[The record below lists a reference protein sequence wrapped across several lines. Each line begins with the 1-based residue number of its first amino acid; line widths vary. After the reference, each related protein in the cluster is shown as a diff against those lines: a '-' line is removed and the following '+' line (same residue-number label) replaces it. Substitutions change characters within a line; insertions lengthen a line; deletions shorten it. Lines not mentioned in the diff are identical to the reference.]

1 MSNQIGTVRSLR
13 VFVEAVDVELEDDD
27 GLLWTTL
34 QAAFPGCSGMYYRSS
49 EADCRSAVKF
59 DGKRFLPPGGAW
71 NDRRY
76 YVTLGQR
83 CHAFSQP
90 FGSYENASKQFERSV
105 TAVQKML
112 GSSLFEL
119 PRITSTRKR
128 DAQASPD
135 KSAQCKAKTEAV
147 DSLKSIQ
154 NGEQQSPISDQ
165 KLSPIEQQ
173 FADLAKIST
182 GKDVIIE
189 QQRGEI
195 RKTNDS
201 LQKAEKEI
209 KKYQDQCGELE
220 ARLHAM
226 DEELNLLRTMS
237 NEQNYLGDK
246 VAELTSNLRDKDAEL
261 TRIREESEVQNC
273 RLREELREA
282 REKSLSMAHKYD
294 KVTENCAEISEQL
307 QMAIISRDL
316 LTNELASL
324 RPLANAIDI
333 NNADGVMAYL
343 NAKDSA
349 RRHQAEAARAK
360 AVAHEVQCRFDE
372 LNDLQTTVIQ
382 ENTRLLQRN
391 AELEQHSSNF
401 ESELQK
407 LDEKWKMRLQKE
419 KHEWEEA
426 RKELEAECGSMKK
439 QLVDLQDVLAAVTR
453 DATESSRRA
462 AELQKSREELKQHLE
477 DLAYKAQLR
486 AENHTAALHL

>member
-1 MSNQIGTVRSLR
+1 
-13 VFVEAVDVELEDDD
+13 
-27 GLLWTTL
+27 
-34 QAAFPGCSGMYYRSS
+34 MYYRSD
-49 EADCRSAVKF
+49 EAECRSAVKF

-71 NDRRY
+71 SDRRY
-76 YVTLGQR
+76 YVTTGQR

-112 GSSLFEL
+112 GSSLFAITIAFQEL
-119 PRITSTRKR
+119 PRTSSTRKR
-128 DAQASPD
+128 VDQASPE
-135 KSAQCKAKTEAV
+135 STAQFKAAIEPIDPSKCIQDGDQRPQ
-147 DSLKSIQ
+147 DSIR
-154 NGEQQSPISDQ
+154 

-195 RKTNDS
+195 RRTNDL
-201 LQKAEKEI
+201 LQNAEKSSSLAL
-209 KKYQDQCGELE
+209 KCE
-220 ARLHAM
+220 A
-226 DEELNLLRTMS
+226 
-237 NEQNYLGDK
+237 
-246 VAELTSNLRDKDAEL
+246 
-261 TRIREESEVQNC
+261 
-273 RLREELREA
+273 
-282 REKSLSMAHKYD
+282 
-294 KVTENCAEISEQL
+294 VTENCAELSEQL

-343 NAKDSA
+343 NAKDNA

-382 ENTRLLQRN
+382 ENTRLIQRN
-391 AELEQHSSNF
+391 AELEEHASNF

-407 LDEKWKMRLQKE
+407 LDERWKVLLQKE

-426 RKELEAECGSMKK
+426 RKELEAECTSMKK

-453 DATESSRRA
+453 DATENSRRA
-462 AELQKSREELKQHLE
+462 AELQKSRDELKQHLE
-477 DLAYKAQLR
+477 AVAYKAQLR
-486 AENHTAALHL
+486 AESHASGTHHI

>member
-1 MSNQIGTVRSLR
+1 VRSLR
-13 VFVEAVDVELEDDD
+13 VFVEAVDVELDDDD
-27 GLLWTTL
+27 GLPWTSL
-34 QAAFPGCSGMYYRSS
+34 QAAFPGCSGMYYRSD
-49 EADCRSAVKF
+49 EAECRSAVKF

-71 NDRRY
+71 SDRRY
-76 YVTLGQR
+76 YVTIGNLLSLWMYSIISR
-83 CHAFSQP
+83 IISTSSPTVSPLSKNLTVSLVDNLSSPIDYLSSANTFS
-90 FGSYENASKQFERSV
+90 SYLRISSHPTVILASERSFFH
-105 TAVQKML
+105 ADPLSKDGDQR
-112 GSSLFEL
+112 
-119 PRITSTRKR
+119 P
-128 DAQASPD
+128 Q
-135 KSAQCKAKTEAV
+135 
-147 DSLKSIQ
+147 DSIR
-154 NGEQQSPISDQ
+154 

-195 RKTNDS
+195 RRTNDL
-201 LQKAEKEI
+201 LQNAEKEI
-209 KKYQDQCGELE
+209 KGYQDQCSELE

-226 DEELNLLRTMS
+226 DEELDLLRTMS
-237 NEQNYLGDK
+237 REQSYLGNK
-246 VAELTSNLRDKDAEL
+246 VTELTSILHDKDAEL
-261 TRIREESEVQNC
+261 TRFREESEMQNR
-273 RLREELREA
+273 RLCEELREA
-282 REKSLSMAHKYD
+282 REKSSSLALKCEA
-294 KVTENCAEISEQL
+294 VTENCAELSEQL

-343 NAKDSA
+343 NAKDNA

-382 ENTRLLQRN
+382 ENTRLIQRN
-391 AELEQHSSNF
+391 AELEEHASNF

-407 LDEKWKMRLQKE
+407 LDERWKVLLQKE

-426 RKELEAECGSMKK
+426 RKELEAECTSMKK

-453 DATESSRRA
+453 DATENSRRA
-462 AELQKSREELKQHLE
+462 AELQKSRDELKQHLE
-477 DLAYKAQLR
+477 AVAYKAQLR
-486 AENHTAALHL
+486 AESHASGTHHI